1 MNRFLLFPILFR
13 YFGARYMM
21 WFTISLSVLIAVI
34 SLIQSIELL
43 RRFSARETQIDDFSV
58 IRMALLNIPSVI
70 ELCLPFA
77 LQAGSMLCFDYWN
90 RTNEFVVTR
99 GFGRSIWS
107 VLNPVMCCA
116 CLIGVIYVTV
126 INPVGSVT
134 SRQFETKMNT
144 AFGNAQQKMSISA
157 DGIWLRDSQD
167 DSALIIHGDALDVEN
182 SAIRQAMIYVFGDDN
197 KLDRRIRAQSISLTD
212 SGWLVENA
220 SEWNAMGDKID
231 HSTLMMP
238 TNLRS
243 LDLERSSAPPKT
255 IAFFA
260 LPAFIAILDRAGLPS
275 VDHRIHFHRIAAIP
289 FLLIGIA
296 MISAKFTLTN
306 MTRGRRA
313 QLFTRGA
320 LIAVT
325 IFLFSHFMM
334 VLGASLRLP
343 AYIAGWAPAVIVM
356 LAGAIMLARMDEA

>member
-1 MNRFLLFPILFR
+1 MNRFLLFSILFR
-13 YFGARYMM
+13 YFGARYIT

-43 RRFSARETQIDDFSV
+43 RRFSARDTQVEELSV
-58 IRMALLNIPSVI
+58 IRMALLNIPAVI

-134 SRQFETKMNT
+134 SRQYETKMNT
-144 AFGNAQQKMSISA
+144 AFGDTQQKMSISA

-167 DSALIIHGDALDVEN
+167 DSALIIHGDALDVKN
-182 SAIRQAMIYVFGDDN
+182 SAIREPMIYVFGDD
-197 KLDRRIRAQSISLTD
+197 KMLERRIRAQSISLTD

-220 SEWNAMGDKID
+220 TEWNALGVKVE
-231 HSTLMMP
+231 HSTLMMS

-260 LPAFIAILDRAGLPS
+260 LPAFINVLDRAGLPS
-275 VDHRIHFHRIAAIP
+275 VDHRIHFHRMAAIP

-296 MISAKFTLTN
+296 MVSARFTLTN
-306 MTRGRRA
+306 MTRSRRA
-313 QLFTRGA
+313 HLFTRGV

-343 AYIAGWAPAVIVM
+343 AYVAGWAPAVIVM

>member
-13 YFGARYMM
+13 YFGARYMV

-157 DGIWLRDSQD
+157 DGIWLRDNQD

-182 SAIRQAMIYVFGDDN
+182 SAIRQAMIYVFGDDK

-220 SEWNAMGDKID
+220 SEWNAMGDKVD

-325 IFLFSHFMM
+325 IFLFSHSMM
-334 VLGASLRLP
+334 VLGTSLRLP
-343 AYIAGWAPAVIVM
+343 AYVAGWAPAVIVM